1 VFARDVY
8 THCGVSLFKMDVT
21 CLYLF
26 VYGTL
31 LDADNEFA
39 IFMRKHCNFVKKGK
53 FKGRLYDMGEY
64 PGAIAD
70 DNAESYV
77 YGSIYLMD
85 NAPEVFDKLDDYEGF
100 GPEQEQPNLFIRQLM
115 NIETDTKPV
124 LCWVYFYNREVDGLS
139 CLNQNLQN

>member
-1 VFARDVY
+1 
-8 THCGVSLFKMDVT
+8 MDVT

-39 IFMRKHCNFVKKGK
+39 VFLRKHCSFVKKGK
-53 FKGRLYDMGEY
+53 FKGRLYDAGEY

-70 DNAESYV
+70 DRANGYV
-77 YGSIYLMD
+77 HGSIYLVD
-85 NAPEVFDKLDDYEGF
+85 NAPKVLSKLDDYEGF
-100 GPEQEQPNLFIRQLM
+100 GPEQEQPNLFIRQLID
-115 NIETDTKPV
+115 IETDMKPI
-124 LCWVYFYNREVDGLS
+124 LCWVYLFNRPVEGLR